1 MHDLSGLPQRTV
13 KIENHGTFRVP
24 RYIVRIDIEAPG
36 SGTHG
41 WQVRYQKPWKLIS
54 DYTEKRRG
62 PRDSLRAAKEILA
75 AQWDGAP
82 RGPKLKRQ
90 CEPRKQNGLPLG
102 ISPYSK
108 QRANRSMIE
117 VGFQIS
123 VPRWG
128 EKSANRRIYA
138 GTLATITEEKMK
150 RALRKAVRIRREA
163 EREYERSRALLRS
176 RFLAQQPAAGRNARA

>member
-1 MHDLSGLPQRTV
+1 MLSGLPQRKV
-13 KIENHGTFRVP
+13 KVKDSGTFRVP

-41 WQVRYQKPWKLIS
+41 WQVRYRKPWKLIS

-62 PRDSLRAAKEILA
+62 PRDSLRVAKELLA
-75 AQWDGAP
+75 TQWDGAP

-90 CEPRKQNGLPLG
+90 CERRKQNGLPLG

-108 QRANRSMIE
+108 QRADRSMIE

-138 GTLATITEEKMK
+138 GTLATITEEKMQ
-150 RALRKAVRIRREA
+150 RALRKAIRIRREA

-176 RFLAQQPAAGRNARA
+176 RFLAQLPAAGRQARA